1 MGLGTGTG
9 WSNLRDGPT
18 CEISSTGY
26 HTVYCMDSGF
36 LLLCTILHYPG
47 ACL

>member
-18 CEISSTGY
+18 CEISSKFTRTLDQMWAHNPRFEY
-26 HTVYCMDSGF
+26 LE
-36 LLLCTILHYPG
+36 LLN
-47 ACL
+47 